1 MYCANIWG
9 YFMSRYASIALAVA
23 VILAVA
29 PWAVATE
36 NGFGRYIPGVF
47 AGPASEIVPPV
58 PGFYWQHSTFYYTA
72 STQKNLKIP
81 LGRSISTEL
90 ETDFFSTSFTGV
102 WVPEWTPGKNF
113 NVALGLT
120 LPVQYLRVKGNLGR
134 FSETDHSGGLGDILI
149 TPAIGWHEG
158 PHLASLNLGIY
169 LPTGPYDANALANI
183 GMNYWTF
190 TPSLAYAYI
199 NPEAHIDFSFVGG
212 VDINTWNNSTEYRS
226 GAMAHADATLL
237 WTFDNG
243 LGIGAF
249 GGILYQIS
257 DDQGALAEEL
267 DGFKGR
273 SFAIGPMIK
282 YTGESQHDIT
292 ATFNWAPE
300 FGVKNRLEGNAW
312 YLNLTARF

>member
-1 MYCANIWG
+1 MRRFIAAISVAAAVFLSTSLSWG
-9 YFMSRYASIALAVA
+9 
-23 VILAVA
+23 
-29 PWAVATE
+29 TE

-72 STQKNLKIP
+72 STEKNLKVP
-81 LGRSISTEL
+81 MGRNVTSKL

-102 WVPEWTPGKNF
+102 WVPEWTPGKDF

-120 LPVQYLRVKGNLGR
+120 LPVQVLRVKGGVGR
-134 FSETDHSGGLGDILI
+134 FSETDHSSGLGDIML
-149 TPAIGWHEG
+149 TSAIGWHKG
-158 PHLASLNLGIY
+158 PHLASLYLNTY

-190 TPSLAYAYI
+190 TPGIAYAYI
-199 NPEAHIDFSFVGG
+199 NPEAHIDFSFAGG
-212 VDINTWNNSTEYRS
+212 VDINTRNNSTDYRS

-243 LGIGAF
+243 LGVGAF

-257 DDQGALAEEL
+257 DDQGDLAEAL
-267 DGFKGR
+267 GGFKGR
-273 SFAIGPMIK
+273 SFAIGPMVK
-282 YTGESQHDIT
+282 YTGKSQHDIT
-292 ATFNWAPE
+292 ATLNWAPE

>member
-1 MYCANIWG
+1 MRKFILL
-9 YFMSRYASIALAVA
+9 FSVLTAVF
-23 VILAVA
+23 LTST
-29 PWAVATE
+29 WSWATE

-72 STQKNLKIP
+72 SAQKSLKIP
-81 LGRSISTEL
+81 MGRNVTTKL
-90 ETDFFSTSFTGV
+90 ETEFFSTSFSGV
-102 WVPEWTPGKNF
+102 WVPDWTPAENF

-120 LPVQYLRVKGNLGR
+120 LPVQVLRVKGSVGR
-134 FSETDHSGGLGDILI
+134 FSETDHSSGLGDIVI
-149 TPAIGWHEG
+149 TPAIGWHSG
-158 PHLASLNLGIY
+158 PHLASLNLSIY
-169 LPTGPYDANALANI
+169 LPTGPYDSNALANI

-190 TPSLAYAYI
+190 SPSLAYTYI
-199 NPEAHIDFSFVGG
+199 NPEAHVDFSFVGG
-212 VDINTWNNSTEYRS
+212 VDINTRNNSTNYRS

-237 WTFDNG
+237 RTFDNG
-243 LGIGAF
+243 LGVGVF
-249 GGILYQIS
+249 GGMLYQVS
-257 DDQGALAEEL
+257 DDQGPLAEEL
-267 DGFKGR
+267 GGFKGR

-282 YTGESQHDIT
+282 YTGKTQHDVT